1 MKRFLVLVNPSSHG
15 GRSGRRW
22 RRLAEQLT
30 EGEFVVLKSIE
41 EARERARAAKGYETV
56 VACGGDGT
64 VRAVAEGVLGN
75 ADAALKFGVLYAGT
89 SPDFC
94 RAHAISTENEDAIR
108 LLRAGTTRELPVLT
122 ANGRAFFCSLNLGLG
137 AAVADAANRLRPKL
151 GDGFGT
157 FVALVYALWCAR
169 EYAVTLN
176 GETLESRLHVLV
188 TRMPLIAGGLRLA
201 LPKLEEGEFAVWS
214 VRQPRLWA
222 LPNLIWRLYRG
233 KPCGEF
239 RVFREPVRITAA
251 DALAVEFDG
260 DPHGELP
267 VEIRFADRKLKLV
280 CP

>member
-22 RRLAEQLT
+22 PQLAERLA

-41 EARERARAAKGYETV
+41 EARERARTASGCETV

-64 VRAVAEGVLGN
+64 VRAVAEGVLEN

-94 RAHAISTENEDAIR
+94 RTHAIPTDAEGAIR
-108 LLRAGTTRELPVLT
+108 LLRAGTTRALPVLT
-122 ANGRAFFCSLNLGLG
+122 ANGRIFCCSLNLGLG
-137 AAVADAANRLRPKL
+137 AAVADAANRLRPRL

-157 FVALVYALWCAR
+157 FVALVRSLFRAHGYTVA
-169 EYAVTLN
+169 LN

-188 TRMPLIAGGLRLA
+188 TRIPLIAGGLRLD
-201 LPKLEEGEFAVWS
+201 LPELGDDEFAVWS
-214 VRQPRLWA
+214 VRSPGFWG
-222 LPNLIWRLYRG
+222 LPKLVWRLYRG
-233 KPCGEF
+233 RPCGEF
-239 RVFREPVRITAA
+239 RVFHDPVRITAA
-251 DALAVEFDG
+251 DRLAVEFDG
-260 DPHGELP
+260 DPHGALP

>member
-1 MKRFLVLVNPSSHG
+1 MTYDIYRYIFVGGAGLAGLSLIIAVILFFLFLIQTDAFLFKVNKVTERNIELCAVGDELHG
-15 GRSGRRW
+15 GVVVVGIDHSDLGRGRELLEEDGGLLGEGILFSGCDEQLCLLGRRD
-22 RRLAEQLT
+22 
-30 EGEFVVLKSIE
+30 V
-41 EARERARAAKGYETV
+41 
-56 VACGGDGT
+56 
-64 VRAVAEGVLGN
+64 
-75 ADAALKFGVLYAGT
+75 
-89 SPDFC
+89 
-94 RAHAISTENEDAIR
+94 H
-108 LLRAGTTRELPVLT
+108 
-122 ANGRAFFCSLNLGLG
+122 LG

-157 FVALVYALWCAR
+157 FVALVRALWRAR
-169 EYAVTLN
+169 GYAVTLN

-188 TRMPLIAGGLRLA
+188 TRIPLIAGGLRLA
-201 LPKLEEGEFAVWS
+201 LPKLGKDEFAVWS

-251 DALAVEFDG
+251 DALAMEFDG

>member
-15 GRSGRRW
+15 GRAGRRW
-22 RRLAEQLT
+22 PHLARLLP
-30 EGEFVVLKSIE
+30 EGDFVTLKSIE

-64 VRAVAEGVLGN
+64 VRAVAEGVLEN

-94 RAHAISTENEDAIR
+94 RTYAIPTDAEGAIR
-108 LLRAGTTRELPVLT
+108 LLRAGATRELPVLT

-137 AAVADAANRLRPKL
+137 AAVAEGANRLRPHL
-151 GDGFGT
+151 GDRLGT
-157 FVALVYALWCAR
+157 FVALVRAIFR
-169 EYAVTLN
+169 TRSYAVALN
-176 GETLESRLHVLV
+176 GETLGSRLHVLV
-188 TRMPLIAGGLRLA
+188 TRMPFIAGGLRLA
-201 LPKLEEGEFAVWS
+201 LPELGEDGYAVWS
-214 VRQPRLWA
+214 VRQPSPLA
-222 LPNLIWRLYRG
+222 LPKLLWRLYRG
-233 KPCGEF
+233 RPCGEF
-239 RVFREPVRITAA
+239 RVLRESVRITAA

-260 DPHGELP
+260 DPHGTLP